1 MARPSGV
8 RVFIKYPAFFFWE
21 LVLGGLV
28 WILIASSLV
37 PFPLTQGWV
46 MFVSV
51 FCFVGTTALLFWYMC
66 GSDYEETSWVILD
79 IVYHCFASMFYLS
92 ASILEALATNNMQ
105 EGSYFTY
112 QHYLE
117 NIFATGRLL
126 FVEGGGGVEC
136 RDCDLRDHGT
146 KIPADPWTGS

>member
-1 MARPSGV
+1 MARQHAGMARPSGV
-8 RVFIKYPAFFFWE
+8 RVFIKYPALFFWE

-37 PFPLTQGWV
+37 PLPLTQGWV

-51 FCFVGTTALLFWYMC
+51 FCSVGTTVLLFWYMC

-117 NIFATGRLL
+117 NIFATALL
-126 FVEGGGGVEC
+126 NPHLVACF
-136 RDCDLRDHGT
+136 
-146 KIPADPWTGS
+146 